1 MAICR
6 EAIDEYKHFLIKYLL
21 PLLGIPHKSEELI
34 TIDQETEYM
43 GSSVVYIHNTI
54 YFSTDKDTVF
64 KIINADLTE
73 DNKKLAINI
82 IQSFFKVSKYR
93 MTSIEVVYNHS
104 YYSDIQRDANYKMA
118 IQKGICNWI
127 VGAKNEAVEKL
138 FDLLEKWSVQTY
150 EGRKV
155 TFGFIINPDETSN
168 FSDKYGDWCAFLNDD
183 FSAVLTDCIDS
194 AIELDAQ
201 CDFVRYISLT
211 DTTLLKQSDD
221 YRLDDTLPFRFSEII
236 KRHVTN
242 KCVGIF
248 LLNNG
253 DIIISKDR
261 VIRFVK
267 RNLKWLN
274 FNYDAFNNSIHNFC
288 KSLNVDKMLVQSIF
302 ASVLDVSFAH
312 TGGIISV
319 VEDISKLL
327 DCGQDGYP
335 ILNSCDYLL
344 TQKTTDQIEDEISA
358 AQKNASTNPEFLD
371 KEIRKRMLK
380 RKVIKTLVG
389 EKTFENLDRK
399 LRCELISMDGAC
411 ILDTSGNVCSFGAII
426 KNDSGSSGGGRG
438 AAAKKLSNYGF
449 AIKISTDGYIEL
461 FVNGEPTYAIK

>member
-1 MAICR
+1 MAICK
-6 EAIDEYKHFLIKYLL
+6 EAIDEYKQFLTKYLL
-21 PLLGIPHKSEELI
+21 PLLGIPHKSDELI
-34 TIDQETEYM
+34 TIDQNTQYM
-43 GSSVVYIHNTI
+43 GAPVVFENDII
-54 YFSTDKDTVF
+54 YFSTDKDTIF
-64 KIINADLTE
+64 KIIYSDLTE
-73 DNKKLAINI
+73 DNRKLAVNI
-82 IQSFFKVSKYR
+82 VQSFFNVSKYR
-93 MTSIEVVYNHS
+93 LTSSEIVINHS
-104 YYSDIQRDANYKMA
+104 YYSNIQKDANYKMA

-127 VGAKNEAVEKL
+127 VGTKNDAVEKL

-150 EGRKV
+150 EGKKV
-155 TFGFIINPDETSN
+155 TFGFIINPEANSD
-168 FSDKYGDWCAFLNDD
+168 FSDNYGDWCDFLDDD

-194 AIELDAQ
+194 AIELDVN
-201 CDFVRYISLT
+201 CNFVRYISLT
-211 DTTLLKQSDD
+211 DNTLVEQSNN
-221 YRLDDTLPFRFSEII
+221 YMLDESLPFRFSEII
-236 KRHVTN
+236 SRYVVN

-253 DIIISKDR
+253 DIIISKDK

-274 FNYDAFNNSIHNFC
+274 FNYLAFYNSIQNFC
-288 KSLNVDKMLVQSIF
+288 ETANVNKTLVESIF

-319 VEDISKLL
+319 VKDISKLSNNE
-327 DCGQDGYP
+327 QDGYP
-335 ILNSCDYLL
+335 ILNACDYLL
-344 TQKTTDQIEDEISA
+344 TSKTNEEIEKEIVATKMNS
-358 AQKNASTNPEFLD
+358 STKPESLD
-371 KEIRKRMLK
+371 KEINKRMLK

-389 EKTFENLDRK
+389 ENDFVHLDRK

-411 ILDTSGNVCSFGAII
+411 ILDTDGKICSFGAII

>member
-1 MAICR
+1 M
-6 EAIDEYKHFLIKYLL
+6 
-21 PLLGIPHKSEELI
+21 S
-34 TIDQETEYM
+34 
-43 GSSVVYIHNTI
+43 
-54 YFSTDKDTVF
+54 
-64 KIINADLTE
+64 E
-73 DNKKLAINI
+73 DNRRLAINI
-82 IQSFFKVSKYR
+82 VQSFFNVSKYR
-93 MTSIEVVYNHS
+93 LISNEEVINHS

-127 VGAKNEAVEKL
+127 VGTKNDSVEKL

-150 EGRKV
+150 EGKKV
-155 TFGFIINPDETSN
+155 TFGFVINPEASSSFEDA
-168 FSDKYGDWCAFLNDD
+168 YGDWCDFLNDD

-194 AIELDAQ
+194 AIELDSN
-201 CDFVRYISLT
+201 CNFIRYISLT
-211 DTTLLKQSDD
+211 DSNETQHGDYTLN
-221 YRLDDTLPFRFSEII
+221 DTLPFRFSEII
-236 KRHVTN
+236 SRYVVN
-242 KCVGIF
+242 KCVGVF

-274 FNYDAFNNSIHNFC
+274 FNYEAFKNSISEFC
-288 KSLNVDKMLVQSIF
+288 DKSSVSDKLIRSIF

-312 TGGIISV
+312 TGGIISIV
-319 VEDISKLL
+319 SDTNKLTECAGN
-327 DCGQDGYP
+327 DYP

-344 TQKTTDQIEDEISA
+344 TKKTDDQIKSDI
-358 AQKNASTNPEFLD
+358 ASSKKDSGLKDSVVE
-371 KEIRKRMLK
+371 KEIKKRMLK
-380 RKVIKTLVG
+380 RKVIKTLVNS
-389 EKTFENLDRK
+389 KTFEFLDRK

-411 ILDTSGNVCSFGAII
+411 ILDASGNICSFGAII

-461 FVNGEPTYAIK
+461 FVNGELTYAIK